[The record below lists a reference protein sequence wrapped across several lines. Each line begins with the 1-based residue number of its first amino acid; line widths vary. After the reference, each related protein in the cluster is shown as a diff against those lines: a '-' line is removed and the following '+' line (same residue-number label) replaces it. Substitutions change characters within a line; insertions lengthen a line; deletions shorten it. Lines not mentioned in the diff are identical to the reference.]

1 MASAAG
7 GKKGKRKKGVSLDL
21 NVFLQN
27 EKGASDG
34 KAIVITKT
42 GGSSWAD
49 QRDDFDAE
57 PEKTV
62 VLPTA
67 PSSVRGGMSVDLD
80 RIPVNGPYK
89 VFLANVSYDA
99 DEDMISAMFQGL
111 DVVSV
116 HLPSD
121 STGRF
126 RGFGYVEFSNREDLI
141 EALQMDD
148 LEVGGRK
155 LRIDLKTPSER
166 DQRGFSSSYRTDGDP
181 DRADSDWRSGPRTEP
196 ARQDRDWRSG
206 GPSRDAPDR
215 GGESD
220 WRSGPRSD
228 NRGGFGGDF
237 DRDRGGYGGFGGRG
251 DRDQGPTMAN
261 RPGSKYEAV
270 PSFSDYGRGGDRGG
284 GGYGYGD
291 RRGDDRYGS
300 RDDRYGDRDRG
311 GGGYGYD
318 RRGDDRYGSRDD
330 RYGDRDRVGGG
341 YGYDRR
347 RDDRYGSRDDRYG
360 DRDRGGGGGFGYD
373 RRGDDRYGSRD
384 DRYGDRDRGGGGG
397 GFGYDRRGDD
407 RFGDRGRDDRDGP
420 RDSRDGPRYEPSDG
434 PRGDSRDGPR
444 YGGRDGPD
452 SAEGSTADGD
462 RAAPARPKLN
472 LKPRSVPAEEIGKPA
487 ASSSIFGGARP
498 VDTTAREREVE
509 ERLKGLSTERPR
521 PPPTDGAPSG
531 SQRRAEASRDI
542 RLADGPPPKPK
553 ADQDERAA
561 SSGETNGK
569 AEGAE
574 RRERA
579 PRPPKVLDEK
589 PAEFAQ
595 PTMYSALAEEDD

>member
-284 GGYGYGD
+284 GG
-291 RRGDDRYGS
+291 
-300 RDDRYGDRDRG
+300 
-311 GGGYGYD
+311 
-318 RRGDDRYGSRDD
+318 
-330 RYGDRDRVGGG
+330 
-341 YGYDRR
+341 
-347 RDDRYGSRDDRYG
+347 
-360 DRDRGGGGGFGYD
+360 GFGYD

-407 RFGDRGRDDRDGP
+407 RFGDRGRDDRDGPRYGSRDGP